1 LKDGLMKVMG
11 LMLEVKTGWDGIRQ
25 DYLESV
31 HGTRPETDESA
42 PGRLSSSVSA

>member
-1 LKDGLMKVMG
+1 MIDEVMG

-25 DYLESV
+25 EYLESV
-31 HGTRPETDESA
+31 HGTRSETDASS